1 MSGPWVLL
9 ALTLILTGVP
19 GGCAQPEEGAQ
30 EEAVENALSLADR
43 LLQKDL
49 QRVRGDLGEALG
61 DWCGK
66 STWTGRRVES
76 LIPLPSWIY
85 KRQHPGKREKAEKEG
100 QASLLPDFVQE
111 VKRQHPGRRSPWMKY
126 PAIKRQHPGR
136 SLVDPIFQGSWE
148 EEEEGEDTLM
158 PEKRQH
164 PGKRA
169 PCGPQ
174 ETCSQVGHLFGLL
187 DDLRG
192 QEKKHWPKQASWVRE
207 PLEV

>member
-61 DWCGK
+61 DW
-66 STWTGRRVES
+66 
-76 LIPLPSWIY
+76 IY

-100 QASLLPDFVQE
+100 QAVVDLEPPKPEVPVRWDEASLLPDFVQE